1 MSNETKIG
9 ILTVVAITLL
19 ILGYKFIKGQNI
31 FTTSNLIYV
40 DYEQVDQ
47 LTASSPVFI
56 NGFQVGI
63 VSKVYLLENM
73 STIQVVLNINNGID
87 IHKNAVAEIITSSI
101 MGGKSI
107 RIVEN
112 QPCNG
117 ENCAQTGD
125 HLRGRSVGM
134 LNSMVPQKDMQTY
147 MTFVKENLGD
157 VYDTLNAKLRHP
169 DPNNTIGQ
177 SIRDLQGSL
186 ANLRSTTD
194 QINSL
199 MLASTGKIN
208 RTLGNFEN
216 ISNTIAG
223 NSQTIDSILQ
233 NAATF
238 SSQLNDL
245 DLKALMSLAD
255 STMGNANGAV
265 AQLEQTLKSADLAMA
280 SVQDLLLKVK
290 NGDGTI
296 GLLLNDDQL
305 YHNLNSMS
313 MQLDTFLTNFR
324 EKPYRYMPLKSRN
337 KVRRYDRKDKKEE
350 SGN

>member
-1 MSNETKIG
+1 
-9 ILTVVAITLL
+9 
-19 ILGYKFIKGQNI
+19 
-31 FTTSNLIYV
+31 
-40 DYEQVDQ
+40 
-47 LTASSPVFI
+47 
-56 NGFQVGI
+56 
-63 VSKVYLLENM
+63 
-73 STIQVVLNINNGID
+73 
-87 IHKNAVAEIITSSI
+87 
-101 MGGKSI
+101 
-107 RIVEN
+107 
-112 QPCNG
+112 
-117 ENCAQTGD
+117 
-125 HLRGRSVGM
+125 
-134 LNSMVPQKDMQTY
+134 
-147 MTFVKENLGD
+147 
-157 VYDTLNAKLRHP
+157 
-169 DPNNTIGQ
+169 
-177 SIRDLQGSL
+177 
-186 ANLRSTTD
+186 
-194 QINSL
+194 